1 MPRRRESAGTWLV
14 RHVRQ
19 CHSRDWPSCPPFK
32 AFTPSRPSAGA
43 ITSACWRCSDQAART
58 TAFSRFAGRDHAPD
72 VRGMQQ
78 ADVMVLHD
86 WIWLA
91 STQPV
96 QSCQLPP
103 LCLLRQFVAGLRVAS
118 ARSSE
123 GSPATINT
131 RSVIH
136 GVAHVLRP
144 GCQAVN
150 CPTGADSRCSSAD
163 AIGSRRWKP
172 ANHL

>member
-1 MPRRRESAGTWLV
+1 
-14 RHVRQ
+14 
-19 CHSRDWPSCPPFK
+19 
-32 AFTPSRPSAGA
+32 
-43 ITSACWRCSDQAART
+43 
-58 TAFSRFAGRDHAPD
+58 
-72 VRGMQQ
+72 MQQ

-91 STQPV
+91 RTQPV
-96 QSCQLPP
+96 QSCPLPP

-136 GVAHVLRP
+136 GVAHVLRLGVP
-144 GCQAVN
+144 
-150 CPTGADSRCSSAD
+150 SRELPHRS
-163 AIGSRRWKP
+163 
-172 ANHL
+172 